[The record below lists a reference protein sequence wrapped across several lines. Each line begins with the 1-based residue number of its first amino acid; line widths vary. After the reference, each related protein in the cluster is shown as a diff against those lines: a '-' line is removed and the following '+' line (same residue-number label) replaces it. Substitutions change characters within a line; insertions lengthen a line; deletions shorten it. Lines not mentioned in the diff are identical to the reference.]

1 MLLSSSFMGASP
13 LPTAVFAGLLW
24 MQVMS
29 TAKVTELGGW
39 VNLCKNIVKI
49 ERVTS
54 ENSEAPEQLHD
65 KQRYIIVTDAS
76 KLSIETEPRSTPLD
90 DENDESTLPTLKQ
103 LKEMGIIH
111 LDSNSFIES
120 SAICQDLF
128 SRDDL
133 VVNMHEGMK
142 PLIEA
147 PPGAANTSIPKLAEI
162 YQKRQR
168 AIRGQ
173 NKRLASMI
181 ANAPPMEP
189 AKMLA
194 RLGTASMAMGFAVFV
209 LGGGMYLGASAQ
221 AEKLDRENRDKYL
234 ASHLQKMY

>member
-1 MLLSSSFMGASP
+1 MLLSSSFLGASP

-54 ENSEAPEQLHD
+54 EDSEAPEQLHE
-65 KQRYIIVTDAS
+65 KERFIITTDAS
-76 KLSIETEPRSTPLD
+76 KLSIETEPRAPLD
-90 DENDESTLPTLKQ
+90 DENGESTLPTLKQ
-103 LKEMGIIH
+103 LQEMGIIH
-111 LDSNSFIES
+111 VDSNSLLDS
-120 SAICQDLF
+120 SAVCQDLF

-162 YQKRQR
+162 YQKRQK
-168 AIRGQ
+168 AIHGQ

-189 AKMLA
+189 AKMLD

-221 AEKLDRENRDKYL
+221 AENLEREYKAKDQ
-234 ASHLQKMY
+234 ASQL